1 MVADVYETKNCK
13 IRVYDSVVLVY
24 QNGMEMEVTRKCL
37 EDLYEKH
44 GLKEGASIKLL
55 VEFAAFE
62 GEEFSVLEAFLE
74 RAKPALSGA

>member
-24 QNGMEMEVTRKCL
+24 RNGREMEVTRKCL

-44 GLKEGASIKLL
+44 GLKKGSSIKLL

-62 GEEFSVLEAFLE
+62 GEEFSVLEAFLDMA
-74 RAKPALSGA
+74 RPALSGA